1 MSSVTDFH
9 DKIRAFHGKL
19 AADPHHRY
27 RSWEHCYRFF
37 KTRTQ
42 DALLAEKDTAAL
54 HLGFYLA
61 SWGMYRGSAFLLQRA
76 YTVHTGVVEALAS
89 PKFSA
94 LWRVEVGSGPADPE
108 LVTAIL
114 ALIEAVKDAYK
125 PFGLASDILA
135 TKVILGTMGSLPAV
149 DRFFIAGVQEVTIRV
164 LETEPRLRRANHSV
178 LQRILGR
185 MRVEQARIEAAGSVH
200 YPLMKLA
207 DMYFWQVGYDAAP
220 PKARREADLLG

>member
-1 MSSVTDFH
+1 MCSAADLH
-9 DKIRAFHGKL
+9 KKIGAFHGKL

-37 KTRTQ
+37 KSRTA
-42 DALLAEKDTAAL
+42 DALVAQKDTAAL

-76 YTVHTGVVEALAS
+76 YTIHTGVVEALAS
-89 PKFSA
+89 PQFST
-94 LWRVEVGSGPADPE
+94 LWQIEVGSGPADLQLVTTILE
-108 LVTAIL
+108 LV
-114 ALIEAVKDAYK
+114 EAVKDAYK
-125 PFGLASDILA
+125 PCLASDILA

-149 DRFFIAGVQEVTIRV
+149 DRFFIAGFRKSGRSYWKLNRQFIERIVDFCNECAG
-164 LETEPRLRRANHSV
+164 ELRA
-178 LQRILGR
+178 
-185 MRVEQARIEAAGSVH
+185 EQVRIEAAGNVR

>member
-1 MSSVTDFH
+1 MSTLTDLRK
-9 DKIRAFHGKL
+9 KIGAFHGKL

-37 KTRTQ
+37 KSRTP
-42 DALLAEKDTAAL
+42 DALVAEKDTAAL

-76 YTVHTGVVEALAS
+76 YTVHTDVVEALAS
-89 PKFSA
+89 PQFA
-94 LWRVEVGSGPADPE
+94 TLWQIEVGSGPADRQ
-108 LVTAIL
+108 LVTTIL
-114 ALIEAVKDAYK
+114 EAVEAVKQAYK

-135 TKVILGTMGSLPAV
+135 TKVILGTMGALPAV
-149 DRFFIAGVQEVTIRV
+149 DRFFIAG
-164 LETEPRLRRANHSV
+164 LRKSHRSYSKLNRQFVERIIYFCNECSGQLRA
-178 LQRILGR
+178 
-185 MRVEQARIEAAGSVH
+185 EQARIQAAGNVH

-220 PKARREADLLG
+220 PKARREADLL